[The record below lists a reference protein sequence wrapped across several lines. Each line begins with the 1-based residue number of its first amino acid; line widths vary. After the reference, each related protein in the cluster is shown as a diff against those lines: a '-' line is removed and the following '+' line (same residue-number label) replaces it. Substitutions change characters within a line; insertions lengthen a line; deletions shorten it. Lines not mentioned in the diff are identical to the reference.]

1 MHRDRYAAIAAA
13 IGRQAAAE
21 GVSVGIRHICR
32 ACAHVVGVDGV
43 SFCTAGDLGEAEPIY
58 ATGVVGERAVE
69 LELTVGRGPGVQ
81 ALLTG
86 EEVLVGDLTRHDC
99 RERWPV
105 LVSLLAPLG
114 VQAVF
119 ALPLIMGEVAV
130 GVLELYRIGPQ
141 PLSADALADGRV
153 FADYAL
159 AALLGGVVDESSGHD
174 LDGVLAGSLAQQWV
188 RVHQAVGVVSA
199 QLGTGLTPAYQR
211 LRAHAFVTDRPL
223 REVADMVLEGW
234 LRFTR

>member
-1 MHRDRYAAIAAA
+1 MHSDRYAAIAAA

-21 GVSVGIRHICR
+21 GVPVGIRHICR
-32 ACAHVVGVDGV
+32 ACAQVVGVDGV
-43 SFCTAGDLGEAEPIY
+43 SFCTAGDLGAAEPVY
-58 ATGVVGERAVE
+58 ATGVGERAVE
-69 LELTVGRGPGVQ
+69 LEVTVGRGPGVQ
-81 ALLTG
+81 ALVTG
-86 EEVLVGDLTRHDC
+86 EEVLVGDLTRRSC

-105 LVSLLAPLG
+105 LVSQLAPLG

-119 ALPLIMGEVAV
+119 AFPLVMGEVTV
-130 GVLELYRIGPQ
+130 GVLELYRVRPL
-141 PLSADALADGRV
+141 PLSADEVADGRV

-159 AALLGGVVDESSGHD
+159 AALLGGTDDESSGHH
-174 LDGVLAGSLAQQWV
+174 LDGMLAGSLAQQWA
-188 RVHQAVGVVSA
+188 RVHQAVGVVST